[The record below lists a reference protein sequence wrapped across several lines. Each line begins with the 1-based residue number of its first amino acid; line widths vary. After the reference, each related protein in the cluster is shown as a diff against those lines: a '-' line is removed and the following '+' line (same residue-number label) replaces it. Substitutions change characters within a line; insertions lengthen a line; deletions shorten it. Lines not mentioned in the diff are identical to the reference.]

1 MLGQGQKK
9 FRVGKWKIQS
19 QSLGGQK
26 LETSQWILPKN
37 VPQQHQDQRLP
48 KLQLLNFEEGQ
59 ELETSQWFLPEN
71 VPQQHQVQRQ
81 PKSQIL
87 NAFQLE
93 NPGVFKSSLSGRQNK
108 PTFTDMWLPHKNS
121 DHQSF
126 LQDGN
131 IFSELEELQ
140 EAIN

>member
-1 MLGQGQKK
+1 M
-9 FRVGKWKIQS
+9 GKWKIQS

-26 LETSQWILPKN
+26 LDTSQWILPKN
-37 VPQQHQDQRLP
+37 VPLKNQAERIP
-48 KLQLLNFEEGQ
+48 KFQLSNSQEGQ
-59 ELETSQWFLPEN
+59 KLKTSQWFLPEN
-71 VPQQHQVQRQ
+71 VPQQHQVQRV

-93 NPGVFKSSLSGRQNK
+93 NPGVFKSSLSGRQHK
-108 PTFTDMWLPHKNS
+108 PTFSEMWLPHKNG

-131 IFSELEELQ
+131 IFAKLAELQ
-140 EAIN
+140 DAIN